1 MDNWINYV
9 HEHNDHFENGSK
21 FGGQN
26 KKISNL
32 NYQNENCPKL

>member
-1 MDNWINYV
+1 MDNYINYV

-26 KKISNL
+26 KISNL

>member
-26 KKISNL
+26 KNL
-32 NYQNENCPKL
+32 KLKLSK